1 MRILVLNGPNLNLL
15 GHRQPEIYG
24 RETLDDIETLVRNR
38 ADERGIDVLWMQTN
52 SEGEMVDAVHEHRD
66 YDGMIIN
73 AAAYTHTSIA
83 IADAVAAV
91 DVPTVEVHISNVYAR
106 EPFRHH
112 SYLAPV
118 AWGQLTG
125 FGYRGYVA
133 ALDLLYDRL
142 IENPDA

>member
-1 MRILVLNGPNLNLL
+1 MSNLVDHARTELEAAGLL
-15 GHRQPEIYG
+15 SKE
-24 RETLDDIETLVRNR
+24 
-38 ADERGIDVLWMQTN
+38 
-52 SEGEMVDAVHEHRD
+52 SD